1 VPPARR
7 TDHRTL
13 AAGLGALVVSA
24 VVALGLGAAAG
35 AQAPPGSSV
44 PPTTVIPLATTPL
57 ATSPPVTTP
66 SSVPEDTSGRQWLV
80 PVPIGCEVPT
90 LPDVV
95 FVGTLVQTGTPAGE
109 PQTAEFETARFRVD
123 QARAGA
129 IERYSYNGFIDVR
142 YGIDMKY
149 LDEGQQYLVGASVGP
164 SATVLS
170 SKVRDPEP
178 LFGGDEVIGAAESD
192 VTCPA
197 IVDPVRTVD
206 VDGTPIDAGL
216 ISPLADAKSSIL
228 RSLLLP
234 MTIAFGVIFGLALL
248 RWILTGLGKGV
259 GSVVRTASEPREVRA
274 ATRTRTGVRQ
284 D

>member
-1 VPPARR
+1 MPPARR
-7 TDHRTL
+7 IDRRTL
-13 AAGLGALVVSA
+13 AGGLTAVVTAAVLAVGLGSV
-24 VVALGLGAAAG
+24 AAA
-35 AQAPPGSSV
+35 QVPPGSTTV
-44 PPTTVIPLATTPL
+44 PPTTGPPL

-66 SSVPEDTSGRQWLV
+66 PTTEPVDTSGRQWLV
-80 PVPIGCEVPT
+80 PVPIGCEVPA

-95 FVGTLVQTGTPAGE
+95 FVGTLVQTGTPSGS
-109 PQTAEFETARFRVD
+109 PQTSEFETGRFRVD

-149 LDEGQQYLVGASVGP
+149 LDEGQQYLVGASVAS
-164 SATVLS
+164 SATVLG
-170 SKVRDPEP
+170 SKVREPEP

-192 VTCPA
+192 VTCPV

-206 VDGTPIDAGL
+206 VDGTPVDAGVL
-216 ISPLADAKSSIL
+216 SPLADAKTSIL
-228 RSLLLP
+228 RSLVVP
-234 MTIAFGVIFGLALL
+234 MAIAFGIIFGLVLL

-274 ATRTRTGVRQ
+274 ATRTRPGVRH